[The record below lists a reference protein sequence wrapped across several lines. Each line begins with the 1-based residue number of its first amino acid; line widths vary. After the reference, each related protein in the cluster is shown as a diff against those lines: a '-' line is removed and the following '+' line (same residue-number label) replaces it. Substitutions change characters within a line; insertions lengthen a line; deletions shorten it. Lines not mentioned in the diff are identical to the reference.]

1 MSCPSCWSSHDQVRG
16 CSNVPQKM
24 CICPSAQSFTVKP
37 FNCLHLAVN
46 HISLWFLIIWRLLQ
60 VPPTCVFC
68 WPSLI
73 VKDSDGKSNV
83 FGPEFQ
89 LVSLV
94 WQGGT
99 PFSIN
104 LWSVKNLMH
113 SWCISEKRTCLS
125 CTISHTN
132 VGQRGHTAVGTAVVS
147 WKVELGWISI
157 GKSHHGHNNIGKPC
171 LTMAA
176 VERMFEVFE
185 TLHFKPERCL
195 RKKCFF
201 FLLYHQRFP
210 KMYHKKDQKKIPVAN
225 SKIGTQ
231 KISVQEP

>member
-24 CICPSAQSFTVKP
+24 RICPSAQSFTVKP

-46 HISLWFLIIWRLLQ
+46 HISLWFLIIWRLSQ

-99 PFSIN
+99 RNSPLISEA
-104 LWSVKNLMH
+104 SKT
-113 SWCISEKRTCLS
+113 WCIHDEKTEERTCLS
-125 CTISHTN
+125 CNYNFAHKSGILGLSFN
-132 VGQRGHTAVGTAVVS
+132 VKGQRGHTAVGTAVVS

-171 LTMAA
+171 LTHGG
-176 VERMFEVFE
+176 R
-185 TLHFKPERCL
+185 
-195 RKKCFF
+195 
-201 FLLYHQRFP
+201 
-210 KMYHKKDQKKIPVAN
+210 
-225 SKIGTQ
+225 
-231 KISVQEP
+231 

>member
-1 MSCPSCWSSHDQVRG
+1 MKMRPLWKNQFSTNFLALLAGPATTKSVVAVTFLKRCVSVRLLKA
-16 CSNVPQKM
+16 SQW
-24 CICPSAQSFTVKP
+24 P

-46 HISLWFLIIWRLLQ
+46 HISPWFLIIWRLSQ

-104 LWSVKNLMH
+104 LWSVKNWMAFMMKF
-113 SWCISEKRTCLS
+113 WEKNRVSHVQFHTQIWRTKRPHRSRHRCSL
-125 CTISHTN
+125 
-132 VGQRGHTAVGTAVVS
+132 
-147 WKVELGWISI
+147 VEGRAWLDF
-157 GKSHHGHNNIGKPC
+157 H
-171 LTMAA
+171 
-176 VERMFEVFE
+176 R
-185 TLHFKPERCL
+185 
-195 RKKCFF
+195 
-201 FLLYHQRFP
+201 
-210 KMYHKKDQKKIPVAN
+210 
-225 SKIGTQ
+225 
-231 KISVQEP
+231 